1 MNYSRP
7 ALTSPIIKRR
17 HVSRGGILIK
27 KLIWFFIFCL
37 IFPGCINNGVQLV
50 KIDFLYPDSF
60 YYEPLVGKVLNN
72 WGDTPQGYDIEHYVD
87 NKPSEVD
94 LLLTVNNQSSLSL
107 ETAKVHLEVWV
118 YGTNRL
124 PSDDDLE
131 YDKFLER
138 LDRDSK
144 WFKVW
149 EKEITVNN
157 LKPNEKR
164 EIKLKQLGLK
174 INELIAK
181 APGEHNMALKLK
193 ILGLVDKSKAER
205 IIDFHISY

>member
-1 MNYSRP
+1 MNKRCLI
-7 ALTSPIIKRR
+7 LTIFI
-17 HVSRGGILIK
+17 VI
-27 KLIWFFIFCL
+27 FFS
-37 IFPGCINNGVQLV
+37 IFPGCFNDSAKLT

-72 WGDTPQGYDIEHYVD
+72 LGDTPQGYDLEHYVD

-94 LLLTVNNQSSLSL
+94 LLLTVKNQSFLSL
-107 ETAKVHLEVWV
+107 ETSKVFLEFWV
-118 YGTNRL
+118 CGTNRV

-131 YDKFLER
+131 YDEFLER
-138 LDRDSK
+138 LERDSK

-149 EKEITVNN
+149 EKDITVNN
-157 LKPNEKR
+157 LKPYERR
-164 EIKLKQLGLK
+164 EIKLKQLNLN

-181 APGEHNMALKLK
+181 VPGENNMAIKFK
-193 ILGLVDKSKAER
+193 ILGALKKSKAER